1 MPPERLY
8 VVTSIGPAEAKL
20 VVSPDQATSRLGSRV
35 PNFLPTCLERESCG
49 TPRDASFGTD
59 RWGYLQSGERWRYVK
74 FSTGD
79 AWDMNL
85 CLRASRPAG
94 PNCQFSVFSRGT
106 KISKSES
113 RGGSCCQLL
122 VSRLTVKFGI
132 GPPRRRPV
140 LPRGNAT
147 CYLTAKSFSNNSF
160 GQLAPRLIT
169 TRTWLSVAG
178 SEM

>member
-20 VVSPDQATSRLGSRV
+20 VVSPDPGDFRDLEVAY
-35 PNFLPTCLERESCG
+35 PTFSQHVGERIM
-49 TPRDASFGTD
+49 RDSEGRSFGTD

-74 FSTGD
+74 FSTGT

-85 CLRASRPAG
+85 CLRAKQT
-94 PNCQFSVFSRGT
+94 CWTKLSVQCVSRGT

-122 VSRLTVKFGI
+122 VS
-132 GPPRRRPV
+132 PPYR
-140 LPRGNAT
+140 
-147 CYLTAKSFSNNSF
+147 
-160 GQLAPRLIT
+160 
-169 TRTWLSVAG
+169 
-178 SEM
+178 